1 MEVETRLL
9 TKIECND
16 ALNIIAE
23 CGKDMSIKKNF
34 NHWNP
39 TPVTLEYLEKNLKK
53 LYGCFLDKKMV
64 GTFMLFPE
72 DEKPDYYQKD
82 QWTED
87 GNSNI
92 IYIKRFAVSPKI
104 QSKGIGGKMLKFIE
118 KQHPNHWIRL
128 DVMNKNQ
135 ESLEFY
141 KKYEYLSRGTTKTE
155 NASGVWE
162 VECFEKKISKL

>member
-1 MEVETRLL
+1 
-9 TKIECND
+9 
-16 ALNIIAE
+16 
-23 CGKDMSIKKNF
+23 MSIKKNF
-34 NHWNP
+34 HHWNP
-39 TPVTLEYLEKNLKK
+39 TPVSLEYLEKNLKK
-53 LYGCFLDKKMV
+53 LYGCFLNKKMV

-72 DEKPDYYQKD
+72 EEKPDYYQND

-87 GNSNI
+87 GTDSNKI

-104 QSKGIGGKMLKFIE
+104 QSKGIGGKMIKFIE
-118 KQHPNHWIRL
+118 NEHPNYWIRL

-141 KKYEYLSRGTTKTE
+141 KRYEYKSRGTTKTE
-155 NASGVWE
+155 NASGIWE